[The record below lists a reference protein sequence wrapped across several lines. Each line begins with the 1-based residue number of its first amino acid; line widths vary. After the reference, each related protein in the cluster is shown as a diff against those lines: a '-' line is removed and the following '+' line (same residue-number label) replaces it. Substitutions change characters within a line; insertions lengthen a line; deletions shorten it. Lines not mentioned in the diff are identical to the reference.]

1 LSAQVFNWKANMAEI
16 RFKHLKIKEL
26 HPTFAAEITEVDF
39 SKPISPDVFHEI
51 KSAMPKV

>member
-1 LSAQVFNWKANMAEI
+1 MAEI

-26 HPTFAAEITEVDF
+26 HPTFAAEVTEVDF

-51 KSAMPKV
+51 KSAMSKV